1 MLSTPLSVVFFRQS
15 RLLSAS
21 SSRWGVESAPPEE
34 IGSEEASDRL
44 VLTRGVRSDGQTLR
58 WYKET
63 GVKQITRPSGT
74 RWQVLLDNRV
84 LTSPAGGRLNAP
96 SESMAQA
103 IAFEWGAQEKYIK
116 PFTLPIMA
124 LLATS
129 IDQVPKTRHFI
140 VGNLLNCFNTDTVCL
155 RVARAQNSVL
165 HALQAAEHQPVVD
178 WFQGLFQIPVDVFDS
193 GEMGLVAQTRQQE
206 QSITTL
212 QWYLHNCSDLMLT
225 GLDVMVASLKSTI
238 LAIAVSEGRLTAH
251 QALALS
257 RLEEDLQIRQWGE
270 CEGDHDL
277 DKAELKV
284 RMTTASAFL
293 KMIPNNRR
301 IL

>member
-1 MLSTPLSVVFFRQS
+1 MLMSQFLFRIITNGYGKLNGGVARWMTSIATNASV
-15 RLLSAS
+15 
-21 SSRWGVESAPPEE
+21 GT
-34 IGSEEASDRL
+34 SEELSPDEANDRL
-44 VLTRGVRSDGQTLR
+44 VLTRGVTSDGQTLR
-58 WYKET
+58 WYRTTDVEC
-63 GVKQITRPSGT
+63 IERPSGA
-74 RWQVLLDNRV
+74 RWQVLLDGRV
-84 LTSPAGGRLNAP
+84 ITTPAGGRLNAP
-96 SESMAQA
+96 SEAMARV
-103 IAFEWGAQEKYIK
+103 IAYEWASQSKYIR
-116 PFTLPIMA
+116 PFTLPIMS

-165 HALQAAEHQPVVD
+165 HALQAAEHQPAVD

-251 QALALS
+251 QAIALS

-270 CEGDHDL
+270 CE
-277 DKAELKV
+277 E
-284 RMTTASAFL
+284 
-293 KMIPNNRR
+293 
-301 IL
+301 